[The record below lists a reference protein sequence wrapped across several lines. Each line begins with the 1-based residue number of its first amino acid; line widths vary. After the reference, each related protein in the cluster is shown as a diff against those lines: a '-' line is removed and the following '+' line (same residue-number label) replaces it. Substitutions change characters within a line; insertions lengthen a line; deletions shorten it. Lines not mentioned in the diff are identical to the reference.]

1 MKQDEIDFLRLLRA
15 RCSFI
20 DRDGVKHKE
29 SPREIIN
36 SEGFPIHHK
45 RAWFILRKICRRG
58 WYDYGVTLDLGCL
71 TEKGVQEIDV
81 IIE

>member
-36 SEGFPIHHK
+36 IVRSLL
-45 RAWFILRKICRRG
+45 FISPPF
-58 WYDYGVTLDLGCL
+58 
-71 TEKGVQEIDV
+71 
-81 IIE
+81 